1 MKNLP
6 TLSIVI
12 PAYNE
17 EKRIEKTIDTLLNE
31 KNELKIKEILIV
43 DDGSIDKTLKIVL
56 TKSHS
61 SNIIKLIQL
70 ETNQGKGGALRE
82 GVMRATGEYIG
93 CFDADLSA
101 SIDSIPHAITMLE
114 NDADVVVGTRVTPQG
129 IDLRKTQPL
138 RRRYAGKLFSLL
150 QRLIVGIPYKDTQC
164 PFKLFTKEAATV
176 IFPNLLIRRWSID
189 VELLAL
195 AEKNNFKIIELPIIW
210 QHVDDSKVALGPKI
224 LINVISELLKI
235 RHNINKLQD

>member
-43 DDGSIDKTLKIVL
+43 DDGSIDKTSKIVL

-150 QRLIVGIPYKDTQC
+150 QRLIVGIPYD
-164 PFKLFTKEAATV
+164 
-176 IFPNLLIRRWSID
+176 LLHVVGNIT
-189 VELLAL
+189 
-195 AEKNNFKIIELPIIW
+195 FIIW
-210 QHVDDSKVALGPKI
+210 LANPLTEIMSRKIERGLNLEVSEYEPKPF
-224 LINVISELLKI
+224 
-235 RHNINKLQD
+235 